1 MFIASLWSKL
11 PVPIACNALTRMATF
26 QYRALQTDGTIAEG
40 VIDAGGRQDALR
52 QVAARGLRPLNLAER
67 TNGAAPAPRSPA
79 PPARKP
85 AAPAPEPAP
94 KSALQKSAAPPAPK
108 SPSSPT
114 TAPAKP
120 TASAPAKTAEP
131 FDLSFG
137 RTEKVTA
144 RALENFTRLL
154 ASLLAAGVPL
164 SRALVILCKE
174 ASTPVASA
182 KWREIH
188 DRVVDGMTLA
198 DAMAASPE
206 TFPRVYV
213 AMVEAGET
221 GGFLD
226 VVLNQIADFQA
237 REKEMRSKVMT
248 ALLYPT
254 ILLVLAI
261 GVLVF
266 LLVFFIPRFQMIF
279 TGFGAS
285 LPLLTQ
291 MIVSTSE
298 ILRAY
303 GLFLVLGI
311 LITFYL
317 FRSWLVSEK
326 GRRAWEGW
334 ILRAPVVGPLVAQFA
349 MSRFCRMLGTLLGAG
364 VPLINGLNV
373 ARRSIGNQ
381 ILVDAVSNSIDRVKE
396 GKSLGSS
403 LGECRTLFAGSTLEM
418 ISVAEESGKLDA
430 ELVRIANVTEGDLD
444 RQLKTAVAL
453 AEPLM
458 LFLIAG
464 FIGTIFIGMVIPI
477 FTLQDHIK

>member
-1 MFIASLWSKL
+1 VLFRSLS
-11 PVPIACNALTRMATF
+11 F
-26 QYRALQTDGTIAEG
+26 
-40 VIDAGGRQDALR
+40 
-52 QVAARGLRPLNLAER
+52 
-67 TNGAAPAPRSPA
+67 
-79 PPARKP
+79 RKP
-85 AAPAPEPAP
+85 AT
-94 KSALQKSAAPPAPK
+94 KVS
-108 SPSSPT
+108 
-114 TAPAKP
+114 
-120 TASAPAKTAEP
+120 
-131 FDLSFG
+131 G
-137 RTEKVTA
+137 RE
-144 RALENFTRLL
+144 LENFTRLL
-154 ASLLAAGVPL
+154 SSLLAAGVPL

-174 ASTPVASA
+174 SSA
-182 KWREIH
+182 AAATAQWKKVH
-188 DRVVDGMTLA
+188 DLVIDGMSLA
-198 DAMAASPE
+198 DAMAKSPE

-254 ILLVLAI
+254 ILLVLAL
-261 GVLVF
+261 GVLTF
-266 LLVFFIPRFQMIF
+266 LLVFFIPRFQTIF
-279 TGFGAS
+279 TGFGAK
-285 LPLLTQ
+285 LPLLTR

-298 ILRAY
+298 IMRGY
-303 GLFLVLGI
+303 GLFLVLG
-311 LITFYL
+311 LAITGL
-317 FRSWLVSEK
+317 MIRTWLVSEA
-326 GRRAWEGW
+326 GRRAWEGM
-334 ILRAPVVGPLVAQFA
+334 ILRAPAVGPLVAQFA
-349 MSRFCRMLGTLLGAG
+349 MARFCRMLGTLLGAG

-396 GKSLGSS
+396 GKPLGSS
-403 LGECRTLFAGSTLEM
+403 LGDCRTLFAGSVLEM
-418 ISVAEESGKLDA
+418 ISVAEESGRLDA

-477 FTLQDHIK
+477 FTLQDYIK